1 MPLTDEQLGKMLTDI
16 EWIREDLQKGRDTFS
31 GHNERIIELEKNQAV
46 ITTKLGAFVI
56 TGLLIC
62 TMVGNAVIQLFQ
74 KVIAK

>member
-1 MPLTDEQLGKMLTDI
+1 MALTDEQLGKMLTDI

-31 GHNERIIELEKNQAV
+31 DHNERIAELEKNQAV

-56 TGLLIC
+56 TGLFIC
-62 TMVGNAVIQLFQ
+62 TIVGNAVIHLFQ